1 MTTIARF
8 RVNDSF
14 DDFFR
19 GFFAVPGRA
28 DAPAQAGFPVD
39 VTEDDKQYVVRAE
52 IPGVKKD
59 EIQVEIDG
67 NQVAISADVKREA
80 EARDGD
86 RYLRQELLPQIAVA
100 VPGFGFP
107 LHVGADRDL
116 VAVDLH
122 LDLVFLHAGDFG
134 AYYVLLVIFRDIHG
148 EPGLRRR
155 VRAPGHSEKAPEKVV
170 EGIVHSKACNGCH
183 VQSP

>member
-59 EIQVEIDG
+59 EIQVEIDA

-80 EARDGD
+80 ETREGD
-86 RYLRQELLPQIAVA
+86 RFLRQERYVGKVYRAFALAQEVDEAQATAKYENGVLELTLPKKA
-100 VPGFGFP
+100 VP
-107 LHVGADRDL
+107 
-116 VAVDLH
+116 VAK
-122 LDLVFLHAGDFG
+122 
-134 AYYVLLVIFRDIHG
+134 
-148 EPGLRRR
+148 R
-155 VRAPGHSEKAPEKVV
+155 VT
-170 EGIVHSKACNGCH
+170 I
-183 VQSP
+183 Q